1 MDSEQAR
8 LARIADTEGMGRAAN
23 EVIAR
28 EIAAAPGDA
37 PEAFRCECGDETCSE
52 PLSIPRSVYERARSD
67 PMQFVVRPE
76 HIVPEAETVKEKG
89 DGFWILYKN
98 EEVRPIVEASYPR
111 G

>member
-1 MDSEQAR
+1 MTSEELR
-8 LARIADTEGMGRAAN
+8 LARIADIEGVGRAAN

-28 EIAAAPGDA
+28 ENAPASDGA
-37 PEAFRCECGDETCSE
+37 TETFRCECGDETCAD
-52 PLSIPRSVYERARSD
+52 PLTITRSVYERARSD

-98 EEVRPIVEASYPR
+98 EDVRPIVEASDPR